1 MAERERRKTLEEVV
15 RLLESART
23 GPNPDHDFDDGRV
36 DSYVVAALSAARS
49 ALNVASGREDSAD
62 SAGPARWPIPGPAKA
77 SLGSSMSIS
86 LCYDAS
92 LTG

>member
-1 MAERERRKTLEEVV
+1 MAEKRTFRLSSVRTVDKCILTHDKLEIRGARWQRERRKTLEEVV

-49 ALNVASGREDSAD
+49 ALNVASGRAE
-62 SAGPARWPIPGPAKA
+62 SAG
-77 SLGSSMSIS
+77 
-86 LCYDAS
+86 
-92 LTG
+92 